1 VINSSQ
7 KSLNKIDNW
16 LNALIYEEGG
26 KMNAGSL
33 RTIELIR
40 KEAGNIL
47 RHESLSKVQVDY
59 YEDKIEM
66 LQRLIAERDKTI
78 AFFNEPIDDE
88 ELFERLR
95 NVTDKQT
102 DVSLSD
108 LGEDV
113 CNDVCKIAKQYAAS
127 VNNNIKGEWMD
138 MSSAPNDGT
147 SIIVFDEDEGI
158 MLVSWDTV
166 EIYYPGCKPRKCW
179 CVPGSH
185 QDEQGGAYTSDKP
198 LKWQPLPKAPNK

>member
-1 VINSSQ
+1 MNDQQ
-7 KSLNKIDNW
+7 KSLSKIDNW

-78 AFFNEPIDDE
+78 ANFNEPIKDE
-88 ELFERLR
+88 EL
-95 NVTDKQT
+95 DKKLH
-102 DVSLSD
+102 DEISELLFYNIGNIV
-108 LGEDV
+108 
-113 CNDVCKIAKQYAAS
+113 IAPTVRKCVEVAKKYTASKLNNTIDDKWISVEEEYPKQYGNYLVQFITTVGEIEICVAS
-127 VNNNIKGEWMD
+127 FNEIPRHIFENPEMDKRWFVYPSAGHEIK
-138 MSSAPNDGT
+138 PT
-147 SIIVFDEDEGI
+147 
-158 MLVSWDTV
+158 
-166 EIYYPGCKPRKCW
+166 
-179 CVPGSH
+179 H
-185 QDEQGGAYTSDKP
+185 
-198 LKWQPLPKAPNK
+198 WQLLPKSSKI